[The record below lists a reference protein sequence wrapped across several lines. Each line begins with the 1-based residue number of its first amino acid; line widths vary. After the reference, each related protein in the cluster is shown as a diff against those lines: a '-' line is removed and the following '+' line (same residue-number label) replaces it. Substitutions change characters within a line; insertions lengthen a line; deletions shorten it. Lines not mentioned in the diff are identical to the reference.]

1 MFNTSSA
8 WISISV
14 LSSARM
20 GVPTSVRRS
29 QPRVKNS
36 DPRSG
41 RLLNLAREMGLDTS
55 CHLE

>member
-1 MFNTSSA
+1 
-8 WISISV
+8 
-14 LSSARM
+14 M